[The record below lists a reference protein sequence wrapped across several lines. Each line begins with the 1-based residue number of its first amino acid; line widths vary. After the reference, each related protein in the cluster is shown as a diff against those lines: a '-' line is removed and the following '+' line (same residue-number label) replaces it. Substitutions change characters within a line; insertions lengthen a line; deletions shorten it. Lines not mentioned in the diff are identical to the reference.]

1 MVPARPRRRNNIH
14 PEVTEKDF
22 EILVPVFEAVKY
34 AFLRKPYIIGQP
46 IDSMAEF
53 ITLVAVAAISKQ
65 LREIGFYDEHEPDDN
80 DLW

>member
-1 MVPARPRRRNNIH
+1 MVPARPRRRNNVH
-14 PEVTEKDF
+14 PEVTKEDL
-22 EILVPVFEAVKY
+22 EILVPVLEAVKH

-46 IDSMAEF
+46 IDEMAAF

-65 LREIGFYDEHEPDDN
+65 PGEIGFYDEHEPDDN